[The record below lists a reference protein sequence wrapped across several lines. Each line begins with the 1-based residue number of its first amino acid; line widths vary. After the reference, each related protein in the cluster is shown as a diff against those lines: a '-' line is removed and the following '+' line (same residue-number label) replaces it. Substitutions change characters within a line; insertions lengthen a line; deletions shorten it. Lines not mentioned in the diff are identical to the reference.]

1 MILDCATVQD
11 MGESATA
18 LTTSELSA
26 MSATEFADCLTD
38 LGSTDK
44 SWSTEQLTTLA
55 NKVKT
60 VSLVKVCYFY

>member
-1 MILDCATVQD
+1 MTLDCATIQD

-18 LTTSELSA
+18 LSTSELSS
-26 MSATEFADCLTD
+26 MSSSEFADCLTD

-44 SWSTEQLTTLA
+44 SWSTAQLTTLA

-60 VSLVKVCYFY
+60 VSL